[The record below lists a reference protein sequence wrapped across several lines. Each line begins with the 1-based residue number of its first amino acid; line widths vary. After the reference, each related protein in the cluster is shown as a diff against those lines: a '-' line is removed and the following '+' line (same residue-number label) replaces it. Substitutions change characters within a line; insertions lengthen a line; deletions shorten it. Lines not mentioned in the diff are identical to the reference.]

1 MHGSQRQEEAILLVL
16 AALLLVV
23 GVLVYAIDRDGAAYF
38 LAGWTAGRGEG
49 ELFGP
54 LADHLPTFL
63 HVLVVVLLTAAVL
76 RPWPKL
82 LPAIALGWF
91 GMECLFELGQLS
103 PLDARIAAAL
113 PAWLDDIPV
122 LEASAGYFIN
132 GTCDPLDVLSIG
144 LGAAVAFWIVRT
156 IERGDVP

>member
-1 MHGSQRQEEAILLVL
+1 MPGSQRKEEFILLVL
-16 AALLLVV
+16 AALLLIV

-38 LAGWTAGRGEG
+38 LAGWNASQGGVEV
-49 ELFGP
+49 FGP
-54 LADHLPTFL
+54 IAGHLPTFV
-63 HVLVVVLLTAAVL
+63 HVLAMILLTAAVL

-91 GMECLFELGQLS
+91 AVECLFEIGQLS
-103 PLDARIAAAL
+103 PLDARIAASL
-113 PAWLDDIPV
+113 PAWLDDVPV

-132 GTCDPLDVLSIG
+132 GTCDPFDVLSIG

-156 IERGDVP
+156 TERGDLP

>member
-1 MHGSQRQEEAILLVL
+1 MPGSQRKEEASLLAL

-38 LAGWTAGRGEG
+38 LAGWTAGHGGVEV
-49 ELFGP
+49 FGP

-63 HVLVVVLLTAAVL
+63 HVLAIVLLTAAVL
-76 RPWPKL
+76 RPWPKM

-91 GMECLFELGQLS
+91 TVECLFELGQLS

-113 PAWLDDIPV
+113 PAWLDDVPV

-132 GTCDPLDVLSIG
+132 GTCDPFDVLSIG

-156 IERGDVP
+156 IERGDTP

>member
-1 MHGSQRQEEAILLVL
+1 MPGSQRKEEASLLAL

-23 GVLVYAIDRDGAAYF
+23 GVFVYAIDRDGAAYF
-38 LAGWTAGRGEG
+38 LAGWTAGHGGVEV
-49 ELFGP
+49 FGP

-63 HVLVVVLLTAAVL
+63 HVLAIVLLTAAVL
-76 RPWPKL
+76 RPWPKM

-91 GMECLFELGQLS
+91 AVECLFELGQLS

-113 PAWLDDIPV
+113 PAWLDDVPV

-132 GTCDPLDVLSIG
+132 GTCDPFDVLSIG

-156 IERGDVP
+156 IERGDTP

>member
-1 MHGSQRQEEAILLVL
+1 MPGSQHKEEAILLVL
-16 AALLLVV
+16 AALLLLV
-23 GVLVYAIDRDGAAYF
+23 GVLAYAIDRGGAAYF
-38 LAGWTAGRGEG
+38 LAGWTAGQGGG

-54 LADHLPTFL
+54 LADQLPTFV
-63 HVLVVVLLTAAVL
+63 HVLAIVLLTAAVL

-91 GMECLFELGQLS
+91 AVECLFELGQLS

-113 PAWLDDIPV
+113 PAWLDDVPV

-132 GTCDPLDVLSIG
+132 GTCDPFDLLSIG

-156 IERGDVP
+156 IERGDLR

>member
-1 MHGSQRQEEAILLVL
+1 MPGSQRKEEASLLAL

-23 GVLVYAIDRDGAAYF
+23 GVLVYAIDRGGAVYF
-38 LAGWTAGRGEG
+38 LAGWTAGHGGAEI
-49 ELFGP
+49 FGP
-54 LADHLPTFL
+54 FADHLPTFL
-63 HVLVVVLLTAAVL
+63 HVLAMVLLTAAVL

-91 GMECLFELGQLS
+91 AVECLFELGQLS

-113 PAWLDDIPV
+113 PAWLDDVPV

-132 GTCDPLDVLSIG
+132 GTCDPFDVLSIG

-156 IERGDVP
+156 IERGDLP